1 MKKLLVSFLV
11 VLSIFSFSGIIF
23 ASITGDIC
31 VSCSIEEDNTID
43 GYLNEALEAKM
54 YIEISDAYFDTDGFE
69 SDYLDCEVNEW
80 FRDLPEG
87 LIAEL
92 TNIEE
97 HSMEITISG
106 TPNELSD
113 NLIEVSIPSLYI
125 LNSDDNLPI
134 SDDPDDYS
142 IVTNNCLSFNITN
155 PYITCVPV
163 TIKGKKNSEVN
174 ETVEISIMEDSIN
187 YFTNINNI
195 EETLGS
201 FIIKG
206 VSLNNLKNVLTL
218 SITGTIT
225 ENNQY
230 NIEIGE
236 DNNEYGVSLK
246 SNTACIISEVEQ
258 DSIPATPITPAKPIV
273 PKKPKVEKPKET
285 KKYHLVSTGIE

>member
-1 MKKLLVSFLV
+1 MKKLLVSLLV
-11 VLSIFSFSGIIF
+11 VLSILSFTGIIF
-23 ASITGDIC
+23 ASATGDIC
-31 VSCSIEEDNTID
+31 VSCAIEEDNTID
-43 GYLNEALEAKM
+43 GYLNEYLEAKM

-80 FRDLPEG
+80 FRYLPEG

-113 NLIEVSIPSLYI
+113 DLIEVSIPSLYI
-125 LNSDDNLPI
+125 LNAEDNLPI
-134 SDDPDDYS
+134 SDDPEDYS
-142 IVTNNCLSFNITN
+142 TVTNNCLSFNIAS
-155 PYITCVPV
+155 PYITCTPV
-163 TIKGKKNSEVN
+163 TVKGKKNSEVN
-174 ETVEISIMEDSIN
+174 ATVEVSIMEESIN
-187 YFTNINNI
+187 YFTNIEEI
-195 EETLGS
+195 EETLGTLT
-201 FIIKG
+201 IKG
-206 VSLNNLKNVLTL
+206 ESLNASKNVLTL
-218 SITGTIT
+218 SITGTIS
-225 ENNQY
+225 ENKQY
-230 NIEIGE
+230 DIEIGE
-236 DNNEYGVSLK
+236 ENNEYGVNLK